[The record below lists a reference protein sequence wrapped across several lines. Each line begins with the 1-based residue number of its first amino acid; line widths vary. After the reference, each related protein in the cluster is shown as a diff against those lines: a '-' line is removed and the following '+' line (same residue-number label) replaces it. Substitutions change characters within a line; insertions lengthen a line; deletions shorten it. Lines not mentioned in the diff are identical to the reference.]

1 MREAAHDLRNRAAV
15 DAEVEGSPRL
25 APSLHHDGMEDVT
38 GGEMIAGKLGHD
50 GSLSPHR
57 RIEGTGLNEA
67 TKDATL
73 WLLGHRL

>member
-1 MREAAHDLRNRAAV
+1 MREAAHDLRDRAAV
-15 DAEVEGSPRL
+15 DAEVESRPRL
-25 APSLHHDGMEDVT
+25 APSLHQDGMEDVT
-38 GGEMIAGKLGHD
+38 GGEMVAGKLSHD

-73 WLLGHRL
+73 